1 MNHFPTKLG
10 AAGCALAL
18 SLFCGCG
25 EPSNEGTSGGSQKPA
40 APQVVVPAEQQQ
52 FVGVVAPFIQ
62 KYEAAPNKLKKSAL
76 RAERKNALTDALKS
90 LEFNGWVGTLKTM
103 ETTSKGNAHVQ
114 IELRGAPI
122 TIMNNNN
129 EVSAALGDKT
139 LISMK
144 SELFKTISKLSEGQ
158 RVRVSGNFIKGGK
171 DFIEEL
177 NLTEDGAMTEP
188 EFSVKFTKVEKY

>member
-1 MNHFPTKLG
+1 M
-10 AAGCALAL
+10 
-18 SLFCGCG
+18 
-25 EPSNEGTSGGSQKPA
+25 
-40 APQVVVPAEQQQ
+40 VVPAEQQQ

-62 KYEAAPNKLKKSAL
+62 KYEAAPNELKKSAL
-76 RAERKNALTDALKS
+76 RAERKTALADALKS
-90 LEFNGWVGTLKTM
+90 LEFNDWVGTLKTM

-144 SELFKTISKLSEGQ
+144 SELFKTIAELSEGQ

-177 NLTEDGAMTEP
+177 SLTEDGAMTEP